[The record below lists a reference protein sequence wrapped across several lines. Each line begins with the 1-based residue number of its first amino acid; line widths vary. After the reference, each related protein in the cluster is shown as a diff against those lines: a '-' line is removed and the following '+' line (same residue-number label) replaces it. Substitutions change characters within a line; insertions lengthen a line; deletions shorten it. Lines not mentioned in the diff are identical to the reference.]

1 MDKNKL
7 QQEILG
13 LLESSSISEHD
24 KNMVRILLPVMD
36 PDVLESTFQALNAEK
51 SKMGQLDEKKKR
63 LELKYSILVDKVSNF
78 KVEKGQK

>member
-7 QQEILG
+7 QQEILE

-36 PDVLESTFQALNAEK
+36 LAVLENTFQALNTEK

-63 LELKYSILVDKVSNF
+63 LELIYLIRKI
-78 KVEKGQK
+78 

>member
-7 QQEILG
+7 QQEILE

-36 PDVLESTFQALNAEK
+36 LAVLENTFQALNTEK

-78 KVEKGQK
+78 RAEKGQK